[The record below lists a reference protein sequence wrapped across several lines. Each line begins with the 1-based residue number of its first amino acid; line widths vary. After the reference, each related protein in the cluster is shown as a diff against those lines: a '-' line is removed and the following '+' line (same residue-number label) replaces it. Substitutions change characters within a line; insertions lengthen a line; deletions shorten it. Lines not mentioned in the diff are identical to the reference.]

1 MLQLKKYCFIMC
13 CLILVHGSILAQ
25 SSKVNQPDKN
35 TSPTDKTLEERVAIL
50 ENQVKELQEKLNIAT
65 SNQSTT
71 TKKETITTV
80 QKPNDETVKSVI
92 GLCIKQRV
100 PVTWAGNLMGG
111 RNGNASSVT
120 IIQWGNFNDQYKY
133 WPIKARV
140 VGTCI
145 VDNFTTSETKSFDKT
160 GDFKVKMD
168 DYGNWTADLDAG
180 F

>member
-1 MLQLKKYCFIMC
+1 MVRVKKLCLLICCSLLLQGIVL
-13 CLILVHGSILAQ
+13 GQ

-35 TSPTDKTLEERVAIL
+35 TSPTDKTLEERVALL
-50 ENQVKELQEKLNIAT
+50 ESQVKELQEKLNIT
-65 SNQSTT
+65 TTNQSTT
-71 TKKETITTV
+71 TKKETTTTI
-80 QKPNDETVKSVI
+80 QKPTDENVKNAIS
-92 GLCIKQRV
+92 LCIKQRV